1 MLRWKKEKKKGTSK
15 MIEQNNDNVLRFMT
29 CGSVDDGKSTLIG
42 RLLFDSKTI
51 LTDTL
56 RQIEKTSK
64 KRGMTAIDLSLIT
77 DGLQAERE
85 QGITIDVAYR
95 YFTTGTR
102 KYIIA
107 DAPGHEQYTRN
118 MVTAASTAQ
127 LAIILVDARKGLL
140 TQTRR
145 HSYLSKLVGIKHIL
159 VAINKMDLISYD
171 ESSYHQICE
180 DYLKFAND
188 IKLASP
194 GVNIEF
200 IPISAL
206 NGDMIVDRG
215 NSLKWFK
222 GPTLL
227 EFLENLDT
235 SEDIKESTL
244 RFPVQYVCR
253 PHASDN
259 KELHDFRAFMGRI
272 ESGLLKVNDKIK
284 VLPSGHKSKV
294 VEIRVG
300 DELINEAIPEQ
311 SVTVSLS
318 DEIDISRG
326 DMLVHENDSI
336 NAVKGFSAMVCWLA
350 EVPLSLSRTYLIMHT
365 TRVSKVKITQIHHK
379 VNIQNLEMEN
389 AEILKTNDIAQLTFK
404 LAQPLIVD
412 SYDENRSTGSFI
424 IIDESTYHT
433 VGAGMIQTI
442 A

>member
-1 MLRWKKEKKKGTSK
+1 MTA
-15 MIEQNNDNVLRFMT
+15 QQTNNVLRFMT

-42 RLLFDSKTI
+42 RLLFDTKTI

-56 RQIEKTSK
+56 TQIEKTSK

-127 LAIILVDARKGLL
+127 LAIILIDARKGML

-145 HSYLSKLVGIKHIL
+145 HSFLSKLVGIKHIL
-159 VAINKMDLISYD
+159 VAVNKMDLIDYD
-171 ESSYHQICE
+171 ESKYQAICAA
-180 DYLKFAND
+180 YLQFAQD
-188 IKLASP
+188 INLVKP
-194 GVNIEF
+194 GVNIDF
-200 IPISAL
+200 IPMSAL
-206 NGDMIVDRG
+206 NGDMIVERG
-215 NSLKWFK
+215 NSLGWFK
-222 GPTLL
+222 GRTLL
-227 EFLENLDT
+227 ELLEKVDT
-235 SEDIKESTL
+235 SQDIKDTNL

-259 KELHDFRAFMGRI
+259 KDLHDFRAFMGRI
-272 ESGLLKVNDKIK
+272 ESGLLKVNDRVK
-284 VLPSGHKSKV
+284 VLPSGHESTVK
-294 VEIRVG
+294 EIRVG
-300 DELINEAIPEQ
+300 DAIIQEAIPEQ
-311 SVTVSLS
+311 SVTVSLA

-326 DMLVHENDSI
+326 DMLVHKDEVI
-336 NAVKGFSAMVCWLA
+336 EAVKGFSAMVCWLA
-350 EVPLSLSRTYLIMHT
+350 ESPLSLSRTYLIMHT
-365 TRVSKVKITQIHHK
+365 TRVSKAKITQIHHK
-379 VNIQNLEMEN
+379 VNIQTLAKEDADTLN
-389 AEILKTNDIAQLTFK
+389 TNDIAQLSFK

-412 SYDENRSTGSFI
+412 SYEDNRSTGAFI
-424 IIDESTYHT
+424 IIDESTFHT
-433 VGAGMIQTI
+433 VGAGMIQSI

>member
-1 MLRWKKEKKKGTSK
+1 MT
-15 MIEQNNDNVLRFMT
+15 EQNNNVLRFMT

-56 RQIEKTSK
+56 SQIEKTSK

-127 LAIILVDARKGLL
+127 LAIILIDSRKGLL

-159 VAINKMDLISYD
+159 VAINKMDLIGYN
-171 ESSYHQICE
+171 ESSYNKICK

-188 IKLASP
+188 IKLVSP
-194 GVNIEF
+194 EVKIEF

-215 NSLKWFK
+215 ELLKWFT

-227 EFLENLDT
+227 EFLEGLDN

-244 RFPVQYVCR
+244 RFAVQYVCR

-272 ESGLLKVNDKIK
+272 ESGLLRVNDKIK
-284 VLPSGHKSKV
+284 VLPSGYESKV
-294 VEIRVG
+294 IEIRVG
-300 DELINEAIPEQ
+300 DELIKEAIPEQ

-326 DMLVHENDSI
+326 DMLVHQNDSI
-336 NAVKGFSAMVCWLA
+336 NAVKSFSAMVCWFA

-365 TRVSKVKITQIHHK
+365 TRISKVKITQIHHK
-379 VNIQNLEMEN
+379 INIQSLEMEK
-389 AEILKTNDIAQLTFK
+389 AETLKTNDIAQLSFK
-404 LAQPLIVD
+404 LAQPLVVD
-412 SYDENRSTGSFI
+412 SYHENRSTGAFI

-433 VGAGMIQTI
+433 VGAGMIQSI